1 LFSLTLYYE
10 TLLCFAETVVE
21 YIGLRL
27 FSLILYYASVDC
39 GLAGRPRTAVMLRVK
54 AKAVRRKSFILIVL
68 GYFVKEG
75 K

>member
-1 LFSLTLYYE
+1 LFFSTLYYK
-10 TLLCFAETVVE
+10 TLLCFAETIVK
-21 YIGLRL
+21 YIRPRL

-54 AKAVRRKSFILIVL
+54 AKVVKRKSFILIVL